1 MIIVEGIGHVNIPV
15 SQLDTSIEFYGD
27 IFDFELES
35 KKGGEAELILDN
47 FRIRLI
53 QSPHAG
59 VELGYPILSF
69 IMDVDDFT
77 EAISELEEK
86 NVKIVKGPEAT
97 DNGECLTFADPNQN
111 LIEIY
116 YEN

>member
-15 SQLDTSIEFYGD
+15 SQLEASIEFYRE
-27 IFDFELES
+27 IFDFEVET
-35 KKGGEAELILDN
+35 KKETEAILSLDS
-47 FRIRLI
+47 FKIRLVQTAPKD
-53 QSPHAG
+53 QSMP
-59 VELGYPILSF
+59 VISF
-69 IMDVDDFT
+69 VMDVDDFT

-86 NVKIVKGPEAT
+86 NVKIVKGPEGT
-97 DNGECLTFADPNQN
+97 ENGESLTFSDPSQN